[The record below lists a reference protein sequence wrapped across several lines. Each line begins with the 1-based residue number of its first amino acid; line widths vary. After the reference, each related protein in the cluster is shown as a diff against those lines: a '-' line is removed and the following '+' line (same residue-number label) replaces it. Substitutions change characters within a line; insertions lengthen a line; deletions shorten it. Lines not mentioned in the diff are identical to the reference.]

1 VLALGVLRMAEDRN
15 WAVPDNLTVTGF
27 DGVPEA
33 IRAGLTTVSQPV
45 KEKGRTA
52 GQLLLN
58 RGDRTEPR
66 SVVLPTELITGATSG
81 PPPAADRWFSGL

>member
-1 VLALGVLRMAEDRN
+1 VPEALS
-15 WAVPDNLTVTGF
+15 VTGF

-33 IRAGLTTVSQPV
+33 IRAGLTTIRQPV
-45 KEKGRTA
+45 KEKGRMA

-58 RGDRTEPR
+58 RGDRTDPR
-66 SVVLPTELITGATSG
+66 SVILPTELIPGATSG